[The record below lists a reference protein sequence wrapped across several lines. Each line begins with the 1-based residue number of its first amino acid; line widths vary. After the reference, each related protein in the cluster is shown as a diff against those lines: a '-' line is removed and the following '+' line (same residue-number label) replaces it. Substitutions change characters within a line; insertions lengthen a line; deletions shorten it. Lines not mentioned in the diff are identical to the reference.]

1 MTKQPNERARAR
13 GGDVPVKQSAADLE
27 GASPRASEALV
38 PWSSDEH
45 KLAVESAKEAG
56 LDARDAAIES
66 FVKGFRAG
74 LTLNDPV
81 DSAIVLRGRTVL
93 REKEL
98 LSLLEPTFRFLRL
111 DDDAARVL
119 VQDGTFELRI
129 RGGVAEMANATWD
142 STKVA
147 AQLQLSVIVLGLI
160 ALQWSFPFALG
171 AWGIGTAL
179 TFYVWRSGAV
189 DGRSLLAAR
198 LTLALALAA
207 KEEGVVL
214 PPRA

>member
-1 MTKQPNERARAR
+1 
-13 GGDVPVKQSAADLE
+13 
-27 GASPRASEALV
+27 
-38 PWSSDEH
+38 
-45 KLAVESAKEAG
+45 
-56 LDARDAAIES
+56 
-66 FVKGFRAG
+66 
-74 LTLNDPV
+74 V

-98 LSLLEPTFRFLRL
+98 LDLLEPTFRFLRL

-119 VQDGTFELRI
+119 VQDGAFELRI
-129 RGGVAEMANATWD
+129 RGGVAEMASATWD

-160 ALQWSFPFALG
+160 ALQWSLPFALG

-214 PPRA
+214 PPRGG